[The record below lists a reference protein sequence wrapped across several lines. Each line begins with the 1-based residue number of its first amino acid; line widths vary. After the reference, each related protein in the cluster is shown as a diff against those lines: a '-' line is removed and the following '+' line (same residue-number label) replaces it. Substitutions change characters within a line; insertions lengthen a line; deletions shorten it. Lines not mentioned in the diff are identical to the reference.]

1 VVAERQLLLC
11 VEWLG
16 EPVREQAGR
25 GKNVLPS
32 ASVQAQSERS
42 AANSQPVDGTFY
54 ATQIMANRV
63 AVPPGITAVQLQN
76 AIRSSISA
84 LFGDFGIGLVQQS
97 LQVKS
102 FLAEAGTCL
111 VKVARAH
118 APMVRAAA
126 TAVCF
131 VQQHPVRLSVIRI
144 AGSQRTAR
152 KAIGGCL
159 EDCLRAEVSGLD
171 QTQAVQT
178 VRRVKGKQLPQ
189 PSGDGKERRSA
200 IRRQIKRFAG
210 Q

>member
-1 VVAERQLLLC
+1 MVVVAERQLLLC

-97 LQVKS
+97 LQ
-102 FLAEAGTCL
+102 GD
-111 VKVARAH
+111 ARFPFDAKISS
-118 APMVRAAA
+118 
-126 TAVCF
+126 CF
-131 VQQHPVRLSVIRI
+131 SSLNMNTP
-144 AGSQRTAR
+144 
-152 KAIGGCL
+152 C
-159 EDCLRAEVSGLD
+159 
-171 QTQAVQT
+171 
-178 VRRVKGKQLPQ
+178 
-189 PSGDGKERRSA
+189 
-200 IRRQIKRFAG
+200 RFAG
-210 Q
+210 QSISHALRFHRF